1 MVLPGVIN
9 GCENWPIKKAEHQR
23 IDAFELRCWKRLLRV
38 PWTAQRSNRSILKVV
53 NLEYSLKDWYW
64 SWWNSSNLA
73 TDVKSQLIAKDPNN
87 GKDWRQ
93 KEKGATKNEMVDGIT
108 DSMDM
113 SLSKLQQT
121 VKVREAW
128 SATVH
133 GVTKGQTG
141 LNDWTTT
148 TTHQETKRHTQR
160 CHDSSEADHQRPKKG
175 AVTQFMAISAP
186 STQQLA

>member
-1 MVLPGVIN
+1 MKSLPPLKLGTFHI
-9 GCENWPIKKAEHQR
+9 IKKKKKNPLDSGKIKPVNPKGNKSWLFARRTDAEAEVPTLWSS
-23 IDAFELRCWKRLLRV
+23 DA
-38 PWTAQRSNRSILKVV
+38 
-53 NLEYSLKDWYW
+53 
-64 SWWNSSNLA
+64 
-73 TDVKSQLIAKDPNN
+73 KSQLIAKDPNN

-148 TTHQETKRHTQR
+148 TTHQQTKRHTQR